1 LALARNRLMELTANP
16 PRRRWRPKALPTL
29 ATIVAIAIFVAAGEW
44 QRGRMEQKQALRSQ
58 FDSAYQASPV
68 PLPAASEDWSV
79 WRYRA
84 VVATGVFDAQR
95 QILLDNK
102 VHRGRIGF
110 HVVTPLLLNDGR
122 AVLIDR
128 GFVAGTGTRAA
139 LPSAP
144 PPIGIVTVHGRVNIP
159 PARYLE
165 LARVP
170 HAGPVWQNLDPVRFS
185 AATGI
190 SVLPIVLEQSADE
203 RAANSLI
210 VDSTPPDFG
219 IARHR
224 VYMLQW
230 YAFAALAAGL
240 WLYFNLWRGPRTQ
253 NR

>member
-1 LALARNRLMELTANP
+1 MELTANP

-159 PARYLE
+159 PPAIWNW
-165 LARVP
+165 RVCRTQ
-170 HAGPVWQNLDPVRFS
+170 GRFGR
-185 AATGI
+185 T
-190 SVLPIVLEQSADE
+190 
-203 RAANSLI
+203 
-210 VDSTPPDFG
+210 STQCAFP
-219 IARHR
+219 RRR
-224 VYMLQW
+224 VYPYCRLSSSSQPMSVQPI
-230 YAFAALAAGL
+230 
-240 WLYFNLWRGPRTQ
+240 R
-253 NR
+253 

>member
-1 LALARNRLMELTANP
+1 MPSE
-16 PRRRWRPKALPTL
+16 RRCRPKALPTL
-29 ATIVAIAIFVAAGEW
+29 AAIVAIAIFVAAGEW
-44 QRGRMEQKQALRSQ
+44 QRGRMGQKQALRAQ
-58 FDSAYQASPV
+58 FELAYQAVPV
-68 PLPAASEDWSV
+68 PLPAASEDWSI

-84 VVATGVFDAQR
+84 VVAEGVFDAQR

-110 HVVTPLLLNDGR
+110 YVVTPLLLHDGR

-128 GFVAGTGTRAA
+128 GFVAGTGSRAA

-144 PPIGIVTVHGRVNIP
+144 PPAGIVTVRGRVNIP

-170 HAGPVWQNLDPVRFS
+170 QAGPVWQNLDPARFS
-185 AATGI
+185 EATGI
-190 SVLPIVLEQSADE
+190 AVLPIVVEQ
-203 RAANSLI
+203 AAVDGAAESLSRG
-210 VDSTPPDFG
+210 STPPDFG
-219 IARHR
+219 DARHR
-224 VYMLQW
+224 VYMVQW

-240 WLYFNLWRGPRTQ
+240 WLYFNLRRGPGTQ

>member
-1 LALARNRLMELTANP
+1 MELTANP
-16 PRRRWRPKALPTL
+16 PERRWRPKALPTL

-44 QRGRMEQKQALRSQ
+44 QRGRMEHKQALRAQ
-58 FDSAYQASPV
+58 FDLAYQAAPV

-84 VVATGVFDAQR
+84 VVAEGSFDAHR

-102 VHRGRIGF
+102 IHRGRIGF

-128 GFVAGTGTRAA
+128 GFVAGTGSRAA

-144 PPIGIVTVHGRVNIP
+144 PPAGNVSVHGRVNIP

-170 HAGPVWQNLDPVRFS
+170 QAGPVWQNLDPARFS
-185 AATGI
+185 EATGI
-190 SVLPIVLEQSADE
+190 AVLPIVVEQAVVDG
-203 RAANSLI
+203 AAESLI
-210 VDSTPPDFG
+210 RSSTPPDFG
-219 IARHR
+219 VARHR

-240 WLYFNLWRGPRTQ
+240 WLYFNLRRDPSTMASDA
-253 NR
+253 

>member
-1 LALARNRLMELTANP
+1 
-16 PRRRWRPKALPTL
+16 
-29 ATIVAIAIFVAAGEW
+29 
-44 QRGRMEQKQALRSQ
+44 MEQKRALRAQ
-58 FDSAYQASPV
+58 FDSAYQAAPV

-84 VVATGVFDAQR
+84 VVAEGVFAAEH

-102 VHRGRIGF
+102 VYRGRIGF
-110 HVVTPLLLNDGR
+110 QVVTPLRLQDGR
-122 AVLIDR
+122 AVLVDR
-128 GFVAGTGTRAA
+128 GFVAGTGDRAA

-144 PPIGIVTVHGRVNIP
+144 PPTGFVTVHGRVNLP

-170 HAGPVWQNLDPVRFS
+170 RAGPVWQNLDPARFS

-190 SVLPIVLEQSADE
+190 VVLPIVVEQ
-203 RAANSLI
+203 AAVEGGIDSLLRH
-210 VDSTPPDFG
+210 STPPDFG

-224 VYMLQW
+224 IYMLQW

-240 WLYFNLWRGPRTQ
+240 WVYFNLRRGPSKLATGV
-253 NR
+253 